1 MQMQTL
7 YTQQGKE
14 DEENYAN
21 PDETTKFLLSEQ
33 LNEVVFFVRAA
44 LLHLPLPSQLLSL
57 LLLWQLLRHLRSL
70 RNA

>member
-1 MQMQTL
+1 MQTL

-33 LNEVVFFVRAA
+33 LNNFSCKASR
-44 LLHLPLPSQLLSL
+44 
-57 LLLWQLLRHLRSL
+57 
-70 RNA
+70 